1 VVFGWRALRPPRVVF
16 VIGCVS
22 CNKFSHFRQK
32 SAIAS
37 VCTVSITPTPPRSFA
52 YLPPLLQSA
61 RNVAVLRARSWDV
74 GHEDTTSRTLEAQ
87 QPQPLRGSFARLG
100 STAEHLASSTGVGG
114 VVVGAV
120 RGRRRGRV
128 VRRRARLRWGVCL
141 LLLLLLLLVQDAG
154 HVDGCFGRSRAVPC
168 WDGPVPRFER
178 SGAGRLR
185 LVPSPLRSRRASAMG
200 PW

>member
-1 VVFGWRALRPPRVVF
+1 MLSTLAGAALERAPCTERSNPTARGAARGARADRGGSATRSGRRP
-16 VIGCVS
+16 
-22 CNKFSHFRQK
+22 HQ
-32 SAIAS
+32 A
-37 VCTVSITPTPPRSFA
+37 
-52 YLPPLLQSA
+52 
-61 RNVAVLRARSWDV
+61 ARSAAPRAWW
-74 GHEDTTSRTLEAQ
+74 
-87 QPQPLRGSFARLG
+87 G
-100 STAEHLASSTGVGG
+100 STTHALCMCMYESMGAYSTQESCSSILASFLIHSTAVVGG